1 MSRSFLV
8 DSLIQRDM
16 SPAKSTQAA
25 AATAC
30 VGHRGPLSPLTAAQL
45 GLYPRKDAAAIF
57 GQCLLCVQATGSP
70 PTTGHSH
77 FGVPRTAVPTTVPSF
92 ASTLPTTLPTPALQG
107 ISYAISRHHTP
118 ATSAF
123 ISMPFPSAPNEEIRR
138 VVAFVKSTD
147 MSPAKSTQAA
157 AATACVGHRGPL
169 SPLTAAQLGLY
180 PRKDAAAIF
189 GQCLLCVQATGSPP
203 TTGHSHFGV
212 PRTAVPTTVPS
223 FASTLPT
230 TLPTPA
236 LQGIS
241 YAISRHHTPATSAF
255 ISMPFPSVAML
266 CQQWARLHT
275 TVCNSSYNAL
285 KFSSEVSRHRSM
297 APKRSKKCP
306 GCDLDV
312 AQHKPGTAG
321 KDCSGIADTESHDAM
336 AALQKRKAELTH
348 LLELKKL
355 EMEALEKELAELT
368 ELLKNDEMT
377 KQEVEAIEK
386 ELAKLTQI
394 FEMKKLKHEV
404 EAIEKVLAS
413 EPAATSPP
421 PQDKRDEGRSAS
433 ATGGQAAS
441 AAEKVQTIRGAGV
454 PPLQLGSGDVF
465 LAQLREDAALRTV
478 VSAKY
483 GDILGVD
490 KPKPKTETG
499 IAGGDGLPRDSRRM
513 RTAFSSTQLL
523 ELEREF
529 AANMYLSR
537 LRRIEIATFLNL
549 SEKQVKI
556 WFQNRRV
563 KHKKEARAAAVGARD
578 ACHCQQHHRACVRRP
593 SGHSGTEEE
602 EEHAQCHSDENVQTT
617 SASTDTDVDVN

>member
-1 MSRSFLV
+1 
-8 DSLIQRDM
+8 
-16 SPAKSTQAA
+16 
-25 AATAC
+25 
-30 VGHRGPLSPLTAAQL
+30 
-45 GLYPRKDAAAIF
+45 
-57 GQCLLCVQATGSP
+57 
-70 PTTGHSH
+70 
-77 FGVPRTAVPTTVPSF
+77 
-92 ASTLPTTLPTPALQG
+92 
-107 ISYAISRHHTP
+107 
-118 ATSAF
+118 
-123 ISMPFPSAPNEEIRR
+123 
-138 VVAFVKSTD
+138 
-147 MSPAKSTQAA
+147 
-157 AATACVGHRGPL
+157 
-169 SPLTAAQLGLY
+169 
-180 PRKDAAAIF
+180 
-189 GQCLLCVQATGSPP
+189 
-203 TTGHSHFGV
+203 
-212 PRTAVPTTVPS
+212 
-223 FASTLPT
+223 
-230 TLPTPA
+230 
-236 LQGIS
+236 
-241 YAISRHHTPATSAF
+241 
-255 ISMPFPSVAML
+255 
-266 CQQWARLHT
+266 
-275 TVCNSSYNAL
+275 
-285 KFSSEVSRHRSM
+285 M

-336 AALQKRKAELTH
+336 AALQKRKAELTP

-355 EMEALEKELAELT
+355 EMEALEKEMAELTELLKNDEMTKQEVEALEKELAELTQLFEMKTLKQEVEALEKELAELT

-386 ELAKLTQI
+386 ELTELRQLFEMKTLKQEVEALEKELAELTQL
-394 FEMKKLKHEV
+394 FEMKKLKLEM

-563 KHKKEARAAAVGARD
+563 KHKKEARAAALGARD